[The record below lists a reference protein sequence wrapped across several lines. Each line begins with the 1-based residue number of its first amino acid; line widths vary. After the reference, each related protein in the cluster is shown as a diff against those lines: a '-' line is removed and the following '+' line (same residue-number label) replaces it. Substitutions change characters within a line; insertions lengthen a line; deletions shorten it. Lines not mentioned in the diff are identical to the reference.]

1 MGAPIPAG
9 AILHILMQICPTTDF
24 SPGLRRALLPTV
36 LANGLIM
43 YYEDSGAGEPILLIP
58 GLAIDVTQV
67 QRLIRGLS
75 VDRRVIAIDNRGVG
89 RSEKPDVPYS
99 IDMMADD
106 AAGLLSALSISRA
119 DVLGISL
126 GGRIALGLALKH
138 PEMVR
143 TLILVSTSA
152 RTNFSRGMLWSLS
165 NLLQRIPA
173 VRAVGTKYPQP
184 YYAFVR
190 QREASHNY
198 DAKPKL
204 AQIENPTLIVHGQ
217 SDRMVPLAVTEELH
231 TGIRGSKLVSIE
243 GGHIES
249 IVKPEKL
256 IGVVAEFL
264 REQRG

>member
-1 MGAPIPAG
+1 M
-9 AILHILMQICPTTDF
+9 
-24 SPGLRRALLPTV
+24 PTV
-36 LANGLIM
+36 LANGLNL
-43 YYEDSGAGEPILLIP
+43 YYEDSGEGNPILLIP
-58 GLAIDVTQV
+58 GLAIDVSQV
-67 QRLIRGLS
+67 QGLIRGLS
-75 VDRRVIAIDNRGVG
+75 VGRRVITIDNRGVG

-138 PEMVR
+138 LEMVR

-184 YYAFVR
+184 YYAYVR
-190 QREASHNY
+190 QREASHGY
-198 DAKPKL
+198 DATSRL
-204 AQIENPTLIVHGQ
+204 GQIEKPTLVVHGL
-217 SDRMVPLAVTEELH
+217 SDRMVPLTLAEELH
-231 TGIRGSKLVSIE
+231 SGIRGSKLVRIE

-256 IGVVAEFL
+256 VGVVSEFL
-264 REQRG
+264 REARG